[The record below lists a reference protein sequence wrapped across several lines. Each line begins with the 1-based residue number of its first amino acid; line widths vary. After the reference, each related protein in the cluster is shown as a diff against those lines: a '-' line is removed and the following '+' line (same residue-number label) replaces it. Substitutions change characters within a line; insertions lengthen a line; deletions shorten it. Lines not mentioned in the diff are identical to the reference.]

1 MATGTWLWRCAGLT
15 ALALG
20 AVVSGV
26 ALAEEPYHGE
36 NHRSEHGAEQQDF
49 IHGAPQEPSRAWTL
63 AAGGRIYDKWW
74 DALDR
79 DEPEGT
85 NPAYPASAL
94 QDGAS
99 TWRCKECHGWDY
111 LGAEGIYS
119 KGSHFTGI
127 KGVLD
132 AQGQPIDALMATL
145 RDQNHPYTRE
155 MITDA
160 EMERVALFISE
171 GLVDMRTFIDIDT
184 RKVKAGDVDRGREI
198 FQTTCAACHGF
209 DGRAMDWGDGD
220 AHNFVGTEAAA
231 LPDEVFSKIS
241 NAHTGVAMI
250 NLHAFS
256 VEDRIAVLAYTATLP
271 QGIDD

>member
-1 MATGTWLWRCAGLT
+1 MTTGTWPWRCAGFT
-15 ALALG
+15 ALAVG
-20 AVVSGV
+20 VVVSGI

-36 NHRSEHGAEQQDF
+36 NHRTEHGPAQQDF

-85 NPAYPASAL
+85 NPAYPASGK

-119 KGSHFTGI
+119 KGKHFTGI

-132 AQGQPIDALMATL
+132 AQGQPVDALMATL
-145 RDQNHPYTRE
+145 RDQNHPYSRE

-160 EMERVALFISE
+160 EMERVALFVSE
-171 GLVDMRTFIDIDT
+171 GLVDMRTFIDLET

-220 AHNFVGTEAAA
+220 SHNFVGTEAAA